1 MASNFYWRIGDT
13 TYSVPLS
20 ATKVTTPSL
29 CVDDNGTIKYVSL
42 APGTGPANNFHVYYN
57 GVQYYATTG
66 VSPNN
71 WTNATVQWAGT
82 GSLTG
87 VSPGMMASDG
97 KGKVIMAGNECTHYL
112 FPADYNAQTLVSTD
126 GGVTWSH
133 SQIGAGWTISNQG
146 SLGFLCIATNKTGTW
161 IIASYRADLGDY
173 SGAGYSVSTN
183 DAASWS
189 QVALLPGFDSWSS
202 TDFASIPKDMHYGNG
217 TWIVGGITAAHKGFS
232 GSGSTYWTIFYG
244 QATIDISTNNGA
256 SWTTKVL
263 WSFDPSLGSSSTT
276 KAIGADTIT
285 TLATDNKGV
294 WIAAGIHYT
303 TITNSE
309 VLYSRS
315 TDNGVTWSTPAVL
328 WGPRNSINPTTP
340 KCIATNGSGTW
351 VIGGVDYTSSTTDI
365 GVIVYS
371 TDNGVTWSVPI
382 QAPSSTIT
390 AQLIYD
396 QGQFL
401 MAGRT
406 SYMTSTDGIT
416 WSDVGTL
423 PGWTVTNPDI
433 TGLVYSGSRFVIVGK
448 DSGNAMIQTS
458 S

>member
-82 GSLTG
+82 GSSTG

-97 KGKVIMAGNECTHYL
+97 KGKVIMAGSECTHYL

-146 SLGFLCIATNKTGTW
+146 SLGGLCIATNKVGTW
-161 IIASYRADLGDY
+161 IIASQREDLGDY

-183 DAASWS
+183 DGASWS
-189 QVALLPGFDSWSS
+189 WVALLPGFDSWSS
-202 TDFASIPKDMHYGNG
+202 TDFASIPKTMCYGNN
-217 TWIVGGITAAHKGFS
+217 TWIIGGITAAHLTLPDNQGIVF
-232 GSGSTYWTIFYG
+232 FG
-244 QATIDISTNNGA
+244 QGTIDVSTNNGA

-263 WSFDPSLGSSSTT
+263 WSFNPALGTAG
-276 KAIGADTIT
+276 KAAGPDSVTA
-285 TLATDNKGV
+285 LATDGKGV

-303 TITNSE
+303 APTYSE
-309 VLYSRS
+309 VLCSRS
-315 TDNGVTWSTPAVL
+315 SDNGATWSSPVVL

-340 KCIATNGSGTW
+340 RCIATNGSGTW
-351 VIGGVDYTSSTTDI
+351 VIGGVDYTSSTTSI
-365 GVIVYS
+365 GVITYS
-371 TDNGVTWSVPI
+371 TDNGVTWSVPNL
-382 QAPSSTIT
+382 APT
-390 AQLIYD
+390 AAMTNQLIYD

-401 MAGRT
+401 MVGKT
-406 SYMTSTDGIT
+406 TYMTSTDGIT

-423 PGWTVTNPDI
+423 PGWTNPTI